1 MAAHLKKH
9 EVMCMQPE
17 TVGQRIK
24 YLRKKNGVTQ
34 KELAKI
40 LYVSESTVSYW
51 ERDKTEPSLILI
63 VRLTALFQTSLNYLI
78 IGNEKSTL

>member
-1 MAAHLKKH
+1 
-9 EVMCMQPE
+9 MQTE

-40 LYVSESTVSYW
+40 LYVSESTVSGW
-51 ERDKTEPSLILI
+51 ERDRVEPSILFI
-63 VRLTALFQTSLNYLI
+63 VKLSTLFHASLNYLI
-78 IGNEKSTL
+78 IGNEKLTP